1 MNRSAATRPVSKAWL
16 TGLSSGRRVMAAAAV
31 IAALSAGP
39 AWAADVIKADN
50 TDDLNATTSW
60 TGGVAPTTTD
70 VGVWDN
76 TVTAANS
83 TNLGGNLSW
92 QGIRI
97 ANPAGAVTINNSA
110 ATTLTLGSSGIDMS
124 AATQNLTF
132 GANAGIVVDTNQ
144 TWNIARGRTLTLNRA
159 TTGSGNIELT
169 ASGGS
174 GLAVVS
180 WAPSTAYAGQLTIG
194 ENVEVSRVASGAW
207 LGTQTVKLDGGRVA
221 LAPNASV
228 GWSNAFEIEPGTTTS
243 AIVNNATSTGA
254 VRSIALNGVIS
265 GGGTGSILT
274 FRNNGYMP
282 FNGLTQSKGF
292 IITRNSTFQ
301 GTIRVE
307 DATGNATWGSFLRIG
322 ADRNNDNDGRN
333 YSSGGNNGSLNAN
346 AAIDLVNTRSV
357 LLLMRNDAYTFANT
371 ISGSGELWVGTS
383 SNTSTNSQVV
393 TLSGNNSYSG
403 STIISAGTLR
413 VGDNGTT
420 GTLGGGNVV
429 NNASVVL
436 NRSDDIAIAN
446 VISGTGT
453 LTKAAAGTVS
463 LTGTNTY
470 TGATTVSTGTLAL
483 GNGGT
488 TGSLDDASAIDI
500 AAGATLH
507 WNRSNSDT
515 GFGNAISGSGT
526 FLKSGAGEI
535 GLTGTTTF
543 SGLID
548 IQAGKFGLTSAT
560 SVNGA
565 PSVNLA
571 ATGTLSLGT
580 GFSGGTAT
588 IGNLSGS
595 GAVDTAFG
603 GWGDTRTLSIN
614 QSSDATF
621 SGKLADAPTG
631 SRVLAITKTGSA
643 KLTLDASGSY
653 TFTGATSVSAGT
665 LLVNGSLANTSGVS
679 VASAATLG
687 GSGSIGGPTSILDG
701 GILSPGTSPGTL
713 TITDTLSLAGTSI
726 LDFEI
731 DAADRSSSVFNDLIT
746 GVTDLTLGGTLNL
759 TGSGDFSTVS
769 AGALWRLIN
778 YSGTLTDNTLAIGT
792 APTLAAG
799 LSFSVDTATAGQ
811 VNLVVVPEPGALG
824 LACCGLAAAALA
836 AYHRD
841 RRRKAA

>member
-1 MNRSAATRPVSKAWL
+1 MSVPAYS
-16 TGLSSGRRVMAAAAV
+16 RRIPLACLLGV
-31 IAALSAGP
+31 AALLLGRLAP
-39 AWAADVIKADN
+39 AADVIKADN
-50 TDDLNATTSW
+50 ADALNATTSW
-60 TGGVAPTTTD
+60 TGGVVPTAAD

-97 ANPAGAVTINNSA
+97 ADPAGAVTINNSA

-159 TTGSGNIELT
+159 TTGSGDIELT

-207 LGTQTVKLDGGRVA
+207 LGTQTVRLDGGRVA

-243 AIVNNATSTGA
+243 AIVNHATSTGA

-265 GGGTGSILT
+265 GGGTGSVLT
-274 FRNNGYMP
+274 FRNNGFMP
-282 FNGLTQSKGF
+282 FNGLTESKGF
-292 IITRNSTFQ
+292 IITRDSTFQ
-301 GTIRVE
+301 GTIQVE

-322 ADRNNDNDGRN
+322 ADRNNDTDGRN
-333 YSSGGNNGSLNAN
+333 YGSGGNNGSLNAN
-346 AAIDLVNTRSV
+346 AVIDVVNTRSV

-371 ISGSGELWVGTS
+371 ISGLGELWVGTS

-488 TGSLDDASAIDI
+488 TGSLNDASAIDI

-515 GFGNAISGSGT
+515 GFGNVISGSGT

-595 GAVDTAFG
+595 GTVDTAFG
-603 GWGDTRTLSIN
+603 GSNDTRTLSVN
-614 QSSDATF
+614 QSSDTTF
-621 SGKLADAPTG
+621 SGTLADASS
-631 SRVLAITKTGSA
+631 SRLLALTKTGSA

-653 TFTGATSVSAGT
+653 TFTGATSVNAGT

-687 GSGSIGGPTSILDG
+687 GSGSIGGPTSILAG

-713 TITDTLSLAGTSI
+713 TITNTLSLAGTSI

-731 DAADRSSSVFNDLIT
+731 DAADPSSSRASS
-746 GVTDLTLGGTLNL
+746 
-759 TGSGDFSTVS
+759 SGR
-769 AGALWRLIN
+769 A
-778 YSGTLTDNTLAIGT
+778 T
-792 APTLAAG
+792 APSVGSPSSNSITRAIASASPSAA
-799 LSFSVDTATAGQ
+799 STRR
-811 VNLVVVPEPGALG
+811 P
-824 LACCGLAAAALA
+824 
-836 AYHRD
+836 
-841 RRRKAA
+841 RRRPRFAGSSGRR